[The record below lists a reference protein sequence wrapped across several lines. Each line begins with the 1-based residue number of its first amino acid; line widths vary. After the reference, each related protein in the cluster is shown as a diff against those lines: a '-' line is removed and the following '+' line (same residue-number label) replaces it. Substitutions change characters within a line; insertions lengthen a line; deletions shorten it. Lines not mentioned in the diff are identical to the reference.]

1 MGNLRYDGLGKGGL
15 FFWESLIIPTYFFHF
30 FIDLSPRGI
39 TFSLC
44 ICNSPRSNASQI
56 LPFCSHTQNPSLSPV
71 LWTSSCSL
79 CFILSHLK
87 LTFYFQGYFICILSR
102 FSAIFHPLLS
112 LLLNSHPFCW
122 NSSSPLLAGKWKVTV
137 SLSPSNVM
145 ILCSFVCY
153 PGCFYV
159 FPVGKPPLF
168 CYTEAASA
176 QFQRQS
182 AKPHFSALSLT
193 QLPLWGDNMF
203 QSSSH
208 PFLLVVFNFPT
219 KMQSFQWF
227 CLLRNK
233 ILLPK

>member
-1 MGNLRYDGLGKGGL
+1 MLLKFCLSVPTRKTLPCLQCCELPLAACVLY
-15 FFWESLIIPTYFFHF
+15 FLIQ
-30 FIDLSPRGI
+30 S
-39 TFSLC
+39 
-44 ICNSPRSNASQI
+44 
-56 LPFCSHTQNPSLSPV
+56 SLSIFRV
-71 LWTSSCSL
+71 ISFAFCQGSLLSSTL
-79 CFILSHLK
+79 L
-87 LTFYFQGYFICILSR
+87 LTF
-102 FSAIFHPLLS
+102 
-112 LLLNSHPFCW
+112 LLNSHPFCW

-145 ILCSFVCY
+145 ILCSFVCS
-153 PGCFYV
+153 PGCFHV
-159 FPVGKPPLF
+159 FPVGELPLF

-182 AKPHFSALSLT
+182 AKPHFSSALSLT

-208 PFLLVVFNFPT
+208 PFLLVVSNFPT